1 MRNIKFLQVVS
12 FASRISAMLIGI
24 FQSLLIVNILTT
36 SEFGLIGLVASIAG
50 VVGIAQHLG
59 LASSSTKEISAAKND
74 TEVFHIALT
83 SISIRYLISLPTA
96 ILLIF
101 FAGWIAN
108 YYSNIDL
115 VTPLRIFGLVLLIQA
130 LQSIFNSII
139 AGKHEFKKLFTY
151 QVLIAF
157 VSLFVFLPLV
167 YFYKV
172 LGYFYALLIFNLIQT
187 VALGALS
194 LGGLKFKFSLPTRNE
209 YKKLFVDLLK
219 VSMAIYA
226 VKVIFTAW
234 QELPVLI
241 LGQDYSLETIA
252 IFAFALNFS
261 SKLMAISDSVTDV
274 NLPVFSKK
282 ASDSLEEFFKSFNEN
297 FNFLY
302 SVILV
307 IGSLI
312 VYWSQEILKVADY
325 LTYMLAKILN
335 LNLSKNIYDKYSAA
349 IYLFFPLIIS
359 IIFYSYLN
367 ILKSSI
373 YVPLSRLRKLI
384 NSFILMFFL
393 TFGLYYALLKLN
405 YFPADGLLIMSW
417 SLALGSF
424 FAFVYCFF
432 DILTSYKNQIVT
444 SKNISL
450 TMLSFSLCFF
460 TYFSLPVL
468 TKLIYFSFYFLM
480 VTFVYKINIFK
491 IILKKANK

>member
-12 FASRISAMLIGI
+12 FASRVSAMFIGI

-59 LASSSTKEISAAKND
+59 LSSSSTKEISAAKND
-74 TEVFHIALT
+74 NEVFHIALT

-96 ILLIF
+96 ILLIV
-101 FAGWIAN
+101 FAGWVAD
-108 YYSNIDL
+108 YYSNNDL
-115 VTPLRIFGLVLLIQA
+115 ITPLRIFGLVLLIQA

-187 VALGALS
+187 VVLGVIS
-194 LGGLKFKFSLPTRNE
+194 LGGLKFKLSLPSKSE

-282 ASDSLEEFFKSFNEN
+282 ATDSINDFFKEFNEN

-302 SVILV
+302 SIIMV
-307 IGSLI
+307 IGAFI
-312 VYWSQEILKVADY
+312 VYWSQEILRICDY
-325 LTYMLAKILN
+325 LIYLVIKILN
-335 LNLSKNIYDKYSAA
+335 LNLTKNIYDKYSAA
-349 IYLFFPLIIS
+349 IYLFFPLITS

-373 YVPLSRLRKLI
+373 YVPLSRLRNLI

-405 YFPADGLLIMSW
+405 YFSADGLLLMSW

-424 FAFVYCFF
+424 LAFIYCFF
-432 DILTSYKNQIVT
+432 DILTTYKSQIVS

-450 TMLSFSLCFF
+450 TMLTMSLCFF
-460 TYFSLPVL
+460 TYFNLPVV
-468 TKLIYFSFYFLM
+468 TKIIYFSFYFLM

-491 IILKKANK
+491 VLLRKFSK